1 MSSSSSTKNNYE
13 QLKQSSSQE
22 INVSGN
28 KNNNNN
34 NSNGNQNNIA
44 STSTAVPESP
54 KLKQELD
61 EYMENQRNLLSSPMD
76 ELSQEEYNKILKE
89 YRTLLDLYRQKKI
102 DQEQKKTLN
111 ERHQTLIK
119 YQFQHLNPEQQ
130 EQFLKQQREQAKV
143 KKLKEQERKKKEMYH
158 NLRYYAKEM
167 TSIIR
172 PVILCICLSIL
183 WVKLTRNTDTSQ
195 ITSSDINIIGGGNGA
210 SSDDSSSDESNSEFF
225 KSLLNSFL
233 NAGIIIVNIVIATFI
248 ILLLFKFNC
257 LKLLYGLFIFT
268 VFMLIGIFGFNL
280 LLTLISTFNIPMDW
294 ITLTLFMF
302 NLSIVG
308 IIVIFWKGPA
318 KVQQGYLILMSS
330 LMAFSLTGL
339 YDWTTWILLALLAC
353 WDLIAVLC
361 PFGPLKMLIDHSDS
375 NKQIIPKALIYS
387 TMVWMMAHDV
397 RIKIND
403 ENGDDDD
410 KMEKYELQK
419 LNSSLV
425 VDEAS
430 SQGSTQELISNK
442 ESSINNNEDY
452 KIEVNN
458 GNNNDDDEIEELEE
472 INIRDDNHSR
482 HSTKSENDDDDD
494 DDDENKSLTSS
505 RRTSRNSKGKE
516 RQNEQNQGNNE
527 NNEDEDD
534 EEDEEGLKLGLG
546 DFVFYSVLIARA
558 AMHDWITTFACAIA
572 VLFGLTL
579 TIFLLS
585 IYQKALPA
593 LPISIVLGII
603 FYFISSS
610 MLGELMKYLARIPVA
625 ENNMNNYSSDL
636 KIQYGNGLS
645 FVYL

>member
-13 QLKQSSSQE
+13 QLKSSSQE

-610 MLGELMKYLARIPVA
+610 MLGELMKFLARIPLA
-625 ENNMNNYSSDL
+625 ESNMKSYSSDL
-636 KIQYGNGLS
+636 TLKYENGLS